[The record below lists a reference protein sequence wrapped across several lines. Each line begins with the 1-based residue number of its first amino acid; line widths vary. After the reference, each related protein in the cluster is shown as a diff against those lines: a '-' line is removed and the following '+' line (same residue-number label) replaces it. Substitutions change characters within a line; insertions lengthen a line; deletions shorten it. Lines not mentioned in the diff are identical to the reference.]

1 MSDSTERPD
10 SAPSPSEETPAPGPT
25 PATEAAAPAAEPERA
40 APPPAP
46 PAAEVP
52 APSPPPPP
60 ATEAAAPAAEPKSAA
75 TPPAPTAPEVPAPSP
90 PPATE
95 AAAPAAEPVR
105 AAPPPRPP
113 APAFPAPSPPP
124 ATAVA
129 AAAPP
134 SSFFERVKRVFNFET
149 GVYPEVAA
157 DGQAAIQAIV
167 VIVVATLFAGSIWSL
182 FIFFIT
188 VPFALAATAL
198 SAGLVSFSAS
208 LFNKESPGFAAWFRA
223 LGFAEAPLA
232 LGILPL
238 IGSFIGLVYWI
249 ATSVAAI
256 HRVARV
262 PVGVA
267 ILVWVLAWLL
277 PLLFLAFLAFL
288 FGGLAIVGSL
298 VSDLG

>member
-1 MSDSTERPD
+1 M
-10 SAPSPSEETPAPGPT
+10 
-25 PATEAAAPAAEPERA
+25 
-40 APPPAP
+40 
-46 PAAEVP
+46 
-52 APSPPPPP
+52 
-60 ATEAAAPAAEPKSAA
+60 
-75 TPPAPTAPEVPAPSP
+75 
-90 PPATE
+90 
-95 AAAPAAEPVR
+95 
-105 AAPPPRPP
+105 
-113 APAFPAPSPPP
+113 
-124 ATAVA
+124 
-129 AAAPP
+129 
-134 SSFFERVKRVFNFET
+134 KRVFNFET
-149 GVYPEVAA
+149 SVYPEVAA

-167 VIVVATLFAGSIWSL
+167 VVAAATLFFGSIWSL

-232 LGILPL
+232 LGIIPFV
-238 IGSFIGLVYWI
+238 GSFVGLVYWI
-249 ATSVAAI
+249 AASVAAI

-267 ILVWVLAWLL
+267 ILIWVLAWLL

-298 VSDLG
+298 VGDLA

>member
-1 MSDSTERPD
+1 MSDPTERPD
-10 SAPSPSEETPAPGPT
+10 AAPSPPEETPAPT
-25 PATEAAAPAAEPERA
+25 AAPAARPESA
-40 APPPAP
+40 ATTPAP
-46 PAAEVP
+46 PATGVP
-52 APSPPPPP
+52 APSPTPPP
-60 ATEAAAPAAEPKSAA
+60 ATEAAAPAAEPESAA
-75 TPPAPTAPEVPAPSP
+75 PSPAPTAPAVPAPSP
-90 PPATE
+90 PTATVV
-95 AAAPAAEPVR
+95 AARAAEPES

-113 APAFPAPSPPP
+113 APAVPAPSPPT

-134 SSFFERVKRVFNFET
+134 SSLFERVKRVFNFET

-167 VIVVATLFAGSIWSL
+167 VVAVATLFFGSIWSL
-182 FIFFIT
+182 FLFFIT

-198 SAGLVSFSAS
+198 SAGLVTFSAS

-232 LGILPL
+232 LGIIPFV
-238 IGSFIGLVYWI
+238 GSFIGLVYWI

-298 VSDLG
+298 LGDLG